1 MERQY
6 TTLLSNADSIVN
18 ADNAC
23 LDDVQ
28 FDTDKNV
35 NISNDGNL
43 NNGKD
48 LPATKAV
55 VTMDHIDSIADAF
68 SDVNEMQFDDDENSN
83 VQNNESLMPDL
94 RDSENPSPAEVVTA
108 QEQFSLVF
116 AKRYSTQ
123 GLIFYHGA
131 LDEAIAR
138 MFALNSRPLILDYAE
153 DCAGIYYIEKNIR
166 NNQPKSG
173 IYEIWPRQGKPI
185 KVFCDM
191 ETDGGGWTV
200 FQKRGDYAPQ
210 EDFYRTWLE
219 YKRGFGDL
227 QRQF

>member
-68 SDVNEMQFDDDENSN
+68 SDVNEMQFDDGENSN

-138 MFALNSRPLILDYAE
+138 MFALNSRPLILCIHNDQSVA
-153 DCAGIYYIEKNIR
+153 AH
-166 NNQPKSG
+166 
-173 IYEIWPRQGKPI
+173 
-185 KVFCDM
+185 VFCEQVLCT
-191 ETDGGGWTV
+191 ETITNYLAENFVVWPWD
-200 FQKRGDYAPQ
+200 
-210 EDFYRTWLE
+210 RTSE
-219 YKRGFGDL
+219 TNYNG
-227 QRQF
+227 